1 MDTRKREPQ
10 GGYKEKVLCLVE
22 TLDEQKEKRL
32 LIQNLYNDRQA
43 YKKGNVLRRFPFVM

>member
-1 MDTRKREPQ
+1 MDIRKRELQ

-32 LIQNLYNDRQA
+32 LIQIYTMIDRHI
-43 YKKGNVLRRFPFVM
+43 KRETF

>member
-1 MDTRKREPQ
+1 MNTRKREPQ

-32 LIQNLYNDRQA
+32 LIQIYTMIDRHI
-43 YKKGNVLRRFPFVM
+43 KRETF